1 MEDDDDLERLTTW
14 LAGLRA
20 DHDRLARQR
29 EHWLRQQLAEETS
42 LFDALADLVG
52 QGRESTSPAA
62 VIRTRARVVSGVVLA
77 VGHDVVVVAEGS
89 ARRPTAVTVRS
100 IEVVQHAGSGG
111 GPRPPEGG
119 GRRSPSDVSLE
130 HVLLDAISERT
141 PTRITLTSGTAVAG
155 TVAAIGT
162 DVITLLDEAKP
173 PQRLTVPIRAI
184 NDLRL

>member
-77 VGHDVVVVAEGS
+77 VGHDVVVVAE
-89 ARRPTAVTVRS
+89 
-100 IEVVQHAGSGG
+100 
-111 GPRPPEGG
+111 
-119 GRRSPSDVSLE
+119 
-130 HVLLDAISERT
+130 
-141 PTRITLTSGTAVAG
+141 
-155 TVAAIGT
+155 
-162 DVITLLDEAKP
+162 
-173 PQRLTVPIRAI
+173 
-184 NDLRL
+184 